1 MTQISKYPISENV
14 WSRIFEIFLN
24 TFVKIKTAEEAD
36 QFISDFLTPTEKI
49 MLAKRL
55 AIAFLL
61 EKGYDYRTIQKII
74 RVSASTIKSVNTSR
88 KFGSNGYRNLIERIV
103 KEEKLVKFL
112 DDVII
117 KVLSIPAGNS
127 APGKGPGKRRRRSRR
142 RARRSR
148 APCGSGRRRH
158 GNPPGSA
165 GRRPLNRLPYARIR
179 RAGVRRAGPPR

>member
-117 KVLSIPAGNS
+117 KVLSIPAGK
-127 APGKGPGKRRRRSRR
+127 GKG
-142 RARRSR
+142 
-148 APCGSGRRRH
+148 SGAWTYLKQKAEEQ
-158 GNPPGSA
+158 SKK
-165 GRRPLNRLPYARIR
+165 NRKAF
-179 RAGVRRAGPPR
+179 